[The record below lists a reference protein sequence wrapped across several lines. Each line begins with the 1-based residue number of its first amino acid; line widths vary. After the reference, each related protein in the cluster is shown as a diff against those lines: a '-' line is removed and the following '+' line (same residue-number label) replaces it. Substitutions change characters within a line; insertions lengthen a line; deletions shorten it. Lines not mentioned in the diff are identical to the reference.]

1 MTPEWPAR
9 WRWVMPAIL
18 RAKRLPGQALI
29 LVGIAMALMREAA
42 LHPIEAALVKQMPW
56 AVRRGNLV
64 R

>member
-1 MTPEWPAR
+1 
-9 WRWVMPAIL
+9 MPAIL